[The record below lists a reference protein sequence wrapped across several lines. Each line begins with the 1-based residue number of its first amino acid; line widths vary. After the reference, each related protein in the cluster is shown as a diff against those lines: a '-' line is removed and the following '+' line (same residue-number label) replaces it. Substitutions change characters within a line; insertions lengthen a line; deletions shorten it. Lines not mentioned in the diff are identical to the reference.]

1 MSAAHEPTSK
11 QREAVEM
18 LVASGIQHKHVAG
31 ILGISEPTLRAHYA
45 DELALGKAKKLAAIA
60 ATVFQS
66 AMGRPARFDDRG
78 NKIQAEIK
86 PNVASA
92 FFILKCQGGW
102 KETNVVEVVDPTAG
116 ARERLAALVDRSL
129 AALEPNGSTAPEDA
143 PPMDRGR
150 IN

>member
-45 DELALGKAKKLAAIA
+45 DELTLGKAKKLAAVA
-60 ATVFQS
+60 ATVFQ
-66 AMGRPARFDDRG
+66 AAIGRPARFDERG
-78 NKIQAEIK
+78 NQVQAELK

-102 KETNVVEVVDPTAG
+102 KETNVVEIIDPTAG
-116 ARERLAALVDRSL
+116 ARERLAGLVDRSL
-129 AALEPNGSTAPEDA
+129 ASLEQDEGAAPDDA
-143 PPMDRGR
+143 PPVDRGR
-150 IN
+150 FN